1 MDQVQAQNKRLS
13 AVSTDSVGL
22 RVFWSRSAGHVD
34 WYDVSLEDTGSGSTL
49 RTRVMGSAAP
59 QSGFSSLVPGSLYRV
74 SVVATAGNRSAAP
87 VHTSAATGDVH
98 LHTSCFQSYF
108 NVLVKLSLLVSLVQL
123 RPLSVV
129 SRRCPRPH
137 TASGSRGVV
146 VQVDLSRR
154 GFF

>member
-13 AVSTDSVGL
+13 AVPTDSVGL
-22 RVFWSRSAGHVD
+22 RVFWSRSVGHVD
-34 WYDVSLEDTGSGSTL
+34 WYDVSLEDTSSGSTL

-87 VHTSAATGDVH
+87 VHTTAATGDVH
-98 LHTSCFQSYF
+98 LKLNTSCCQSYL
-108 NVLVKLSLLVSLVQL
+108 NVLVKLLLLVSLVQL

-129 SRRCPRPH
+129 SRWCPRPH
-137 TASGSRGVV
+137 AASGSRGVV
-146 VQVDLSRR
+146 VRAELS
-154 GFF
+154 